1 MAEYEKKYK
10 TPTGEIITETIARQ
24 DYGDS
29 FDYLI
34 ENGSLEEV
42 VEGIDEVKKN
52 PDDETDL
59 ESKELSIQPELNQN
73 DLEVLQK
80 DFVFPEPTQE
90 PQQTNVV
97 NQIPEVLA
105 EEEVVVTPEE
115 TIMQREFL
123 EGKGVDVDAML
134 REKKFGNKQTSGSEA
149 EDIASEYNMFLTTN
163 ASQNITS
170 DLSSSN
176 LKPLERIVEDDQE
189 IRPATVN
196 KFILKQLN
204 IDEDDYAAWEQNTQR
219 EESTFYKGVKKIVP
233 LITGVAGALSVT
245 EDQETYQKE
254 KKDTEKLLSY
264 KMEVMENLKQD
275 IYTIDSR
282 LQLAKS
288 PEDKLQLLNIKT
300 QLEAKLLEETNLL
313 NKMGTLF
320 PTYKKLTSDLDLK
333 RRTAVYEAGQSGT
346 PQEVLN
352 TVIETA
358 KTIPTTITNFVLGT
372 AASVTALL
380 DQGLTSVGADKK
392 GVLAGVTEGLLSA
405 TEAVEKKIGPVSRSS
420 IQEGKRITVG
430 GKEYFVNEEGEV
442 LDFKT
447 FVNMQGIISEDQ
459 IKLIKERD
467 KNIKYTEYESDP
479 GAGLQSLSQTVVNLF
494 ALIRGGQGFSKA
506 LGVSPAVGM
515 GVASYAST
523 MAQSVEDMRADLVA
537 SGETEDE
544 ALNKAAIAGNAIATL
559 DAVFSSL
566 AGSNTKVLGSLTG
579 FKTAVLNAVKTDGK
593 NFSSQQLKSK
603 IKELGKENFKE
614 VFIEELPVLFSEKGI
629 NAIVNYATNKN
640 VRSSKIKAT
649 DIIETVVLTIGATSG
664 LGSRGLLKG
673 NKRSDALKFV
683 AQNDSDIK
691 GTVEGLVNNNDI
703 TAEEGKSVYD
713 EVYSMQVAANR
724 TNGTIVNSDNML
736 EASDLLN
743 QRQRLMEQKE
753 GLEGPLK
760 EDIDKQ
766 IADIDEQI
774 NAVKEKDN
782 AQSREEVKGETVIE
796 GDNQSAEFSKTTIVF
811 RDRETLTN
819 KTGVESEAG
828 DRFVEKTVND
838 GIEKGQTTQEIIDRI
853 TPRYGF
859 NNNEISGL
867 EQFIDGKKDGK
878 IKNDFGIY
886 RKGKPKTETTI
897 EPTQEG
903 EVETEVSESQEV
915 TYTLP
920 KDPKEIA
927 KDFEVVDNRNQK
939 AGLEINED
947 GTGKW
952 YIINKKTG
960 NLFPALGKREAVFYS
975 KPENIESWDYGEGEG
990 LTQQALADAK
1000 AKIQDT
1006 ELVIEEGKPLTVNE
1020 NKQVFRAVRDPKTPK
1035 ETRRKA
1041 FLDIINK
1048 IKTKGKVAARA
1059 AKSLIKEVEGL
1070 NFANPVTVERAI
1082 QKITKTFEKA
1092 NNVEALNTAKKIK
1105 QQIKKATSNKNLD
1118 ANVSAAAKEFLRI
1131 DPLMVDDITKYQ
1143 EEAANLLKGLR
1154 STRRTK
1160 TGINVAPAVDI
1171 KSTEEYSVKEIEAQD
1186 KRQAQLEADA
1196 FEALTGV
1203 PPGDLSLSEVRDILS
1218 NEETTE
1224 EAKKNKAEKKSKVI
1238 FDALKNAFS
1247 VYTAVV
1253 DEQLKTQTDPFTGE
1267 KIEIT
1272 ADQKRLVRAF
1282 MNMDLNVLTDQEALQ
1297 ALDSLINFATNASTG
1312 GMQAVV
1318 SNYVGRTNLVKAIK
1332 DGLKGKPLNLGEIKW
1347 AKNIASF
1354 DLMLEFIFKGQSKA
1368 NKILALSGFQ
1378 DVANGSARAETESN
1392 NIATNYSDKF
1402 SKTKP
1407 NGQAFNTAENNTE
1420 RGMLAFVRRT
1430 LVGTEAEQQ
1439 QEFVR
1444 KKGLILETINTLN
1457 NTKDKANKKKADT
1470 YQKVYDKLLS
1480 DSNNIT
1486 DVESKVDKTNL
1497 DAVEWMTEEWKKQYK
1512 DLSDTNL
1519 NIYNKKLDQDINYTP
1534 DIFSVLKT
1542 PETENIDEPMFDTS
1556 GRRIYNKETGVLKK
1570 SNRPKKLGNER
1581 YVNLSFDTGN
1591 INTLRKALTDINT
1604 AAAIQQ
1610 LKGFVE
1616 SKDFDK
1622 LIPKKE
1628 DRELVKQ
1635 RIKEYVSKKR
1645 GLDYVP
1651 EGDKK
1656 IMRFINTFGTFGVSR
1671 TLGSLGQF
1679 PKQLTPIFNT
1689 MVNAGGA
1696 NTYTG
1701 VSLFTTNKDVRE
1713 WLKNSGY
1720 DIANRGLQS
1729 QTALESIDRKLEESA
1744 DTNIKKVTQEL
1755 INIQNQS
1762 LKIFLVAPDKLAANT
1777 SWLAYYSKEMKKQ
1790 GIDISDPGFDWE
1802 NHKVN
1807 KKAGDY
1813 AQQQVNRQQNTS
1825 DRDLQGEMYRSNK
1838 VSTQLFIKGFFPFA
1852 NFLLNQKTRMY
1863 SDAKTILS
1871 KTATS
1876 EDKKVAAKSLGGL
1889 GVETLIFNAMGLGL
1903 TQLTAA
1909 LSNALMGEDDEEQDT
1924 KDWMNR
1930 LTGRG
1935 QNIVLDLLS
1944 PLPITDEIFLS
1955 KLNWIMELMQ
1965 DSEDPFQ
1972 FYENRKTLTEDLGLF
1987 TIGYEKWKEMTDF
2000 SNIAFTGEYNKENS
2014 FGGSKTYSL
2023 SSDEQQVARNSAAL
2037 YFLYLIGFLPAE
2049 AGSVARY
2056 NMKTVKRKASKT
2068 SRGKKYY

>member
-1 MAEYEKKYK
+1 MAEDEKKYK
-10 TPTGEIITETIARQ
+10 TPTGEIITETVARQ

-42 VEGIDEVKKN
+42 IEGIDEVKKN
-52 PDDETDL
+52 PDDEIGL
-59 ESKELSIQPELNQN
+59 ESKEQELNPN

-90 PQQTNVV
+90 QQQTNVV
-97 NQIPEVLA
+97 DEIPEVL
-105 EEEVVVTPEE
+105 EEETVEITPDQTSE
-115 TIMQREFL
+115 QRAFL
-123 EGKGVDVDAML
+123 EGKGVNVDAML
-134 REKKFGNKQTSGSEA
+134 REKKFGNKQTLGSEA
-149 EDIASEYNMFLTTN
+149 SDIASEYNMFLTTN

-459 IKLIKERD
+459 IKLIKERA

-782 AQSREEVKGETVIE
+782 AQSQKEVKGGTEVE
-796 GDNQSAEFSKTTIVF
+796 RDNQSPEFSETSIAF
-811 RDRETLTN
+811 RDRETLKV

-838 GIEKGQTTQEIIDRI
+838 GIKKGQTTQEIIDRI
-853 TPRYGF
+853 APRYGF
-859 NNNEISGL
+859 NDNEIKGL
-867 EQFIDGKKDGK
+867 KQFIDGKKEGE
-878 IKNDFGIY
+878 IKNNFGTY
-886 RKGKPKTETTI
+886 RKGSPKTETPI
-897 EPTQEG
+897 AQKQENQVK
-903 EVETEVSESQEV
+903 VEETESQE
-915 TYTLP
+915 
-920 KDPKEIA
+920 I
-927 KDFEVVDNRNQK
+927 
-939 AGLEINED
+939 
-947 GTGKW
+947 
-952 YIINKKTG
+952 
-960 NLFPALGKREAVFYS
+960 
-975 KPENIESWDYGEGEG
+975 
-990 LTQQALADAK
+990 
-1000 AKIQDT
+1000 
-1006 ELVIEEGKPLTVNE
+1006 VIEEGKPLTVNE

-1070 NFANPVTVERAI
+1070 NFANPVTVERTI

-1092 NNVEALNTAKKIK
+1092 NNVEALNTAKKTK
-1105 QQIKKATSNKNLD
+1105 NQIKVKAANNNLD

-1131 DPLMVDDITKYQ
+1131 DPLTVDDITKYQ
-1143 EEAANLLKGLR
+1143 EEAANLLKGLG

-1160 TGINVAPAVDI
+1160 TGINVAPAVNI
-1171 KSTEEYSVKEIEAQD
+1171 KSTKEYSAKENEAQE
-1186 KRQAQLEADA
+1186 KREAQIQADA

-1267 KIEIT
+1267 KIEISNK
-1272 ADQKRLVRAF
+1272 DKQLVRAF

-1332 DGLKGKPLNLGEIKW
+1332 DGLKGNSLTSIGRKW

-1354 DLMLEFIFKGQSKA
+1354 DLMIEFIFKGQSKA

-1378 DVANGSARAETESN
+1378 DVVNGAAKAETDSN
-1392 NIATNYSDKF
+1392 KIATNYSDKF

-1420 RGMLAFVRRT
+1420 RGVLAFVRRT

-1457 NTKDKANKKKADT
+1457 NTKDKANKTKADT

-1542 PETENIDEPMFDTS
+1542 PETENIDDPMFDTS

-1570 SNRPKKLGNER
+1570 SNRPKKLGKER

-1622 LIPKKE
+1622 LIPNKE

-1696 NTYTG
+1696 NTYDG
-1701 VSLFTTNKDVRE
+1701 VSLFTKKNVRE

-1729 QTALESIDRKLEESA
+1729 ETALESIDKQLDEAANSKREKLRRFILDA
-1744 DTNIKKVTQEL
+1744 
-1755 INIQNQS
+1755 QNKS

-1790 GIDISDPGFDWE
+1790 GIDITAPGFDWE

-1838 VSTQLFIKGFFPFA
+1838 VSTQLFVKGFFPFA

-1863 SDAKTILS
+1863 SDVNTILS

-1876 EDKKVAAKSLGGL
+1876 EDKKVAARSLGGL

-1909 LSNALMGEDDEEQDT
+1909 LSNAWMGEDDEEQDT

-1935 QNIVLDLLS
+1935 QNILLDLFS
-1944 PLPITDEIFLS
+1944 PLPITDEIFIS

-1987 TIGYEKWKEMTDF
+1987 SIGYEKIQEMVEF
-2000 SNIAFTGEYNKENS
+2000 SIISATGEYNKKNS
-2014 FGGSKTYSL
+2014 FGGSKTHSL
-2023 SSDEQQVARNSAAL
+2023 SSDEQRAATINASL
-2037 YFLYLIGFLPAE
+2037 YFFYLLGFLPAE

-2056 NMKTVKRKASKT
+2056 NMKTIKRNASKT